1 MVRAALAPS
10 ALVYAVAFGAT
21 QPAADPPV
29 VAVTIDD
36 SQQLAALARN
46 DVQEL
51 VAGIYAAA
59 GVTIIWRP
67 QSALDAGRE
76 LTIAFTTSE
85 AAPAGGRDDVMGVA
99 PSPGDGTRGDRAYV
113 FVDRVDDFA
122 GTHRL
127 NRVSVLACA
136 IAHELGHLL
145 LPVMAHRPD
154 GIMRAR
160 WHPDL
165 FPPRA
170 PGLLGFP
177 PDQARLLALRVR
189 TAPATPITR

>member
-1 MVRAALAPS
+1 MVRAALAQS
-10 ALVYAVAFGAT
+10 AVVSAIAFGAT
-21 QPAADPPV
+21 QSTADRPV

-36 SQQLAALARN
+36 SQQLAALTLIEVK
-46 DVQEL
+46 DI
-51 VAGIYAAA
+51 VAAIYAAA
-59 GVTIIWRP
+59 GVTIVWRP
-67 QSALDAGRE
+67 ESALDARRE

-85 AAPAGGRDDVMGVA
+85 AAPAGGRRDVMGVA

-113 FVDRVDDFA
+113 FVDRVDDFV
-122 GTHRL
+122 GTYSL
-127 NRVSVLACA
+127 NRASVLACA
-136 IAHELGHLL
+136 VAHELGHLL

-154 GIMRAR
+154 GIMRAT

-177 PDQARLLALRVR
+177 SDQARLLALRVR
-189 TAPATPITR
+189 TAPATPVTR